1 MRSLNPVKIHEELLF
16 KGLRFKVVRRKYAK
30 SEGETFERDIVLFP
44 EAVVVLP
51 FIENNKVIL
60 IRQFRPSIDDYI
72 IEAPAG
78 VIDEGETPEQAA
90 YRELEEEIGYQAREL
105 MMLGEFYPT
114 PGYSTEKMYFF
125 TASNLRF
132 VGARPERYEIIE
144 PFSITIDEALT
155 LIENNRIKDMKT
167 VLALLLYQAKHN
179 RRW

>member
-1 MRSLNPVKIHEELLF
+1 
-16 KGLRFKVVRRKYAK
+16 
-30 SEGETFERDIVLFP
+30 
-44 EAVVVLP
+44 
-51 FIENNKVIL
+51 
-60 IRQFRPSIDDYI
+60 
-72 IEAPAG
+72 
-78 VIDEGETPEQAA
+78 
-90 YRELEEEIGYQAREL
+90 EEIGYQAREL